1 MNHYL
6 EPNGFLGT
14 GASLLA
20 DLTLLAYLFL
30 IIPAM
35 VAGFVFARRKKH
47 RPHHRNVMMGI
58 TLANWFFILFLMIF
72 ALTYDVT
79 DNVADQPGNS
89 RYLFPV
95 IHAALGLTAQG
106 LATYVIYRMLKED
119 RQVAQAKQ
127 RGEKDTSKYWFTSAK
142 PFMRATLTLWTV
154 TSVLGVASYLIRYEV
169 IDTIRLDDADTGP
182 VATEEVIPHSTQEV
196 DDVSTPEMTETPDPS
211 TLGPMETATPEVDD
225 LPAVTETPN
234 PELTL
239 EAAPEATP
247 EFTPEVDDDDDDKED
262 DDDNSGHGS
271 GEEDDDKARQ
281 DDD

>member
-35 VAGFVFARRKKH
+35 VAGFVFAHRKKH

-58 TLANWFFILFLMIF
+58 TLANWFFILLLMVF

-79 DNVADQPGNS
+79 DNIADQTGNL
-89 RYLFPV
+89 RYLFPA
-95 IHAALGLTAQG
+95 IHAALGLTAQV
-106 LATYVIYRMLKED
+106 LATYVVYRMLKED

-142 PFMRATLTLWTV
+142 PFMRTALTLWVV
-154 TSVLGVASYLIRYEV
+154 TSALGVASYLTRYEV
-169 IDTIRLDDADTGP
+169 IDAIRLDDADNGP
-182 VATEEVIPHSTQEV
+182 VATEEVIPLSTQEA
-196 DDVSTPEMTETPDPS
+196 DEVSTPEVTETPDAS
-211 TLGPMETATPEVDD
+211 TLAPMETATPEVDD

-234 PELTL
+234 PELTP
-239 EAAPEATP
+239 EVVPEATP
-247 EFTPEVDDDDDDKED
+247 EFTPEVDDDDDMDD
-262 DDDNSGHGS
+262 DDDNSGHG
-271 GEEDDDKARQ
+271 GGGDDDNKK
-281 DDD
+281 DDDDD

>member
-47 RPHHRNVMMGI
+47 RPHHRNVMIGI
-58 TLANWFFILFLMIF
+58 TLANWFFILLVMVF

-79 DNVADQPGNS
+79 DNIADQTGNS
-89 RYLFPV
+89 RYLFPA
-95 IHAALGLTAQG
+95 IHAALGLTAQV
-106 LATYVIYRMLKED
+106 LATYVVYRMLKED

-142 PFMRATLTLWTV
+142 PFMQATLGLWAV
-154 TSVLGVASYLIRYEV
+154 TSILGVTSYLMRYEV
-169 IDTIRLDDADTGP
+169 IDPIRLDDADNGP
-182 VATEEVIPHSTQEV
+182 VATEEVVPLSTQEADEV
-196 DDVSTPEMTETPDPS
+196 ATPEVTETPDPS
-211 TLGPMETATPEVDD
+211 TLAPMETATPEVDD
-225 LPAVTETPN
+225 LPAVTKTPN
-234 PELTL
+234 PELTP
-239 EAAPEATP
+239 EVVPEATP
-247 EFTPEVDDDDDDKED
+247 EFTPEVDDDDDDKDD
-262 DDDNSGHGS
+262 DDDNSGHG
-271 GEEDDDKARQ
+271 GGDDDDNKK
-281 DDD
+281 DDDDD